1 MKTAVFNNDQD
12 SYNNNVE
19 KPVFQVFSQRPKLP
33 VSRIEYKDLKLEF
46 IKPYPM
52 TIKAESGYLVHENM
66 KMNLIVNGRTLE
78 ELVEEFFSCIYFLWH
93 DIVLADENELH
104 SSAIKLKQY
113 LLSLAKEIG

>member
-1 MKTAVFNNDQD
+1 MRTAVSNNDQD

-93 DIVLADENELH
+93 DIVLVDESELH

>member
-1 MKTAVFNNDQD
+1 METAVFNN
-12 SYNNNVE
+12 NNDPHNHDME

-66 KMNLIVNGRTLE
+66 KMNLIVNGKTLE
-78 ELVEEFFSCIYFLWH
+78 ELVEEFFSSIYFLWR
-93 DIVLADENELH
+93 DIVLADDSELH

-113 LLSLAKEIG
+113 MLSLVREIG